1 MKLKTTTKEA
11 CQEQLLRGGFKTT
24 DRYSTMLGL
33 RLGGD
38 KPGEAYEV
46 WFPRYGFR
54 RDWFVR
60 IHKGA
65 VAASKSFDGFVAWD
79 WTNTIILKLA

>member
-11 CQEQLLRGGFKTT
+11 CAMDTAGIISLESTQEQLLRGGFKTT

-38 KPGEAYEV
+38 KPGEAYDV
-46 WFPRYGFR
+46 WFP
-54 RDWFVR
+54 
-60 IHKGA
+60 KGT
-65 VAASKSFDGFVAWD
+65 VPGYKDDGWD
-79 WTNTIILKLA
+79 SSSTIILKLV